1 MDLMARVL
9 QLAETDNG
17 VEEEASMDF
26 IDLKSQYKRIEGSV
40 QKRIND
46 VLGHGGF
53 IMGPEVGEL
62 EKRLA
67 SYVGVRHCISCSSG
81 TDALLLSL
89 MAYGVGPGDAVFT
102 STFTFISTAE
112 VICLLGA
119 TPVFVDIDSRTFNL
133 DPAELEMK
141 IESGFRAEYEAQGI
155 GKDIKPKGI
164 IGVDLFGLPA
174 DYEAINRIA
183 ERHGLFVVEDAA
195 QSFGATQKG
204 KRAGSLA
211 EVGATSFFPAKP
223 LGCYGDGGAILT
235 DNDNLAEK
243 MKSLRVHGK
252 GKDKYDNVRIGING
266 RLDTLQ
272 AGILLA
278 KLDIFDN
285 EFEARQEVAHRY
297 FKGLKDMVTV
307 PHVPEGF
314 TSVWAQ
320 YSVVTE
326 KRAKL
331 MAGLKERGIPT
342 AIYYPKP
349 LHMQTAF
356 SFLGYEEGS
365 LPVSERISNT
375 VFSLP
380 MHPYLGEDVQKE
392 IIDTLSSCWRKNS

>member
-1 MDLMARVL
+1 VG
-9 QLAETDNG
+9 QEGN
-17 VEEEASMDF
+17 VDF
-26 IDLKSQYKRIEGSV
+26 IDLKTQYKRIEASV

-53 IMGPEVGEL
+53 IMGPEVNEL

-89 MAYGVGPGDAVFT
+89 MAYGVGPGDGVFT

-119 TPVFVDIDSRTFNL
+119 TPVFVDIDPRTFNL
-133 DPAELEMK
+133 DPVDLERK
-141 IESGFRAEYEAQGI
+141 VANGRRGVYEAGGV

-174 DYEAINRIA
+174 DYEAINEIA
-183 ERHGLFVVEDAA
+183 GKHGLFVVQDAA
-195 QSFGATQKG
+195 QSFGATHKG
-204 KRAGSLA
+204 KKAGSLA
-211 EVGATSFFPAKP
+211 DVGATSFFPAKP

-235 DNDNLAEK
+235 DNDELAEK

-266 RLDTLQ
+266 RLDTIQ

-278 KLDIFDN
+278 KLNIFDD
-285 EFEARQEVAHRY
+285 EVASRQEVAGRY
-297 FKGLKDMVTV
+297 SQGLKDMLTV

-326 KRAKL
+326 KRTQL
-331 MAGLKERGIPT
+331 MAGLKEKGIPT

-356 SFLGYEEGS
+356 SFLGYQEGS
-365 LPVSERISNT
+365 LPVSEKVSRT

-380 MHPYLGEDVQKE
+380 MHPYLEENAQKE
-392 IIDTLSSCWRKNS
+392 IIDTLAACWRKNS